1 VGRSAVTASVTGSVA
16 SFRELEHSRLC
27 GEPQAATGPRE
38 DLLGETHRVADA
50 VSRVRASA
58 PANLTL
64 SVTPGT
70 VPYFARAQDTE
81 SAMSDPMLL
90 PVEVATL
97 DEAQAAVRDSPL
109 SVGLVDMSAGTL
121 LGMSRRA
128 RRLLGFDDLRTN
140 DDAGALVSDDP
151 RATGD
156 ALALVLDG
164 TIDGYKGNRRLRSPD
179 GRVIDCTFALQ
190 AIEVDG
196 LRRFAFVSFT
206 SARFF
211 GSNPDHA
218 VEIIDLVH
226 PIEPDDASDVDTRTA
241 ADRVAQLEQ
250 HLWRIAHEIE
260 AAGVIST
267 VARSPAPSSVPGLS
281 DLSTRQWEVTTR
293 LLRGERV
300 STIAR
305 EMYLSPSTVRNH
317 LAPIYRKVGVRS
329 QAELLELLRGAR

>member
-1 VGRSAVTASVTGSVA
+1 
-16 SFRELEHSRLC
+16 
-27 GEPQAATGPRE
+27 
-38 DLLGETHRVADA
+38 
-50 VSRVRASA
+50 
-58 PANLTL
+58 
-64 SVTPGT
+64 
-70 VPYFARAQDTE
+70 
-81 SAMSDPMLL
+81 MSDPMLL

-97 DEAQAAVRDSPL
+97 EEAQAFVRDRPL
-109 SVGLVDMSAGTL
+109 SIGLVDMSTATL
-121 LGMSRRA
+121 LVVSWRA
-128 RRLLGFDDLRTN
+128 QRLLGFDGPGAN
-140 DDAGALVSDDP
+140 ADAGGLVSDDP

-164 TIDGYKGNRRLRSPD
+164 TIDGYKGNRRLRAPD
-179 GRVIDCTFALQ
+179 GRVIDCTFTLQ

-196 LRRFAFVSFT
+196 LRRFAFVCFT

-226 PIEPDDASDVDTRTA
+226 PIEPADASDVDTRTA

-267 VARSPAPSSVPGLS
+267 VARSPAPSSAPGLS
-281 DLSTRQWEVTTR
+281 DLSTRQWEVATR

-317 LAPIYRKVGVRS
+317 LAAIYRKVGVRS
-329 QAELLELLRGAR
+329 QAELLELLRGARW

>member
-1 VGRSAVTASVTGSVA
+1 
-16 SFRELEHSRLC
+16 
-27 GEPQAATGPRE
+27 
-38 DLLGETHRVADA
+38 
-50 VSRVRASA
+50 
-58 PANLTL
+58 
-64 SVTPGT
+64 
-70 VPYFARAQDTE
+70 
-81 SAMSDPMLL
+81 
-90 PVEVATL
+90 
-97 DEAQAAVRDSPL
+97 
-109 SVGLVDMSAGTL
+109 MSAGTL
-121 LGMSRRA
+121 LAVSRRA
-128 RRLLGFDDLRTN
+128 RRLLGFDDLGT
-140 DDAGALVSDDP
+140 DADGSGLVSDDP

-164 TIDGYKGNRRLRSPD
+164 TIDGYKGNRRLRTPD
-179 GRVIDCTFALQ
+179 GRVVDCTFTLQ

-206 SARFF
+206 SARIF
-211 GSNPDHA
+211 GSNPDRA

-226 PIEPDDASDVDTRTA
+226 PIHADDASDVDTRAA

-267 VARSPAPSSVPGLS
+267 VAHAPAPSSVPGLA
-281 DLSTRQWEVTTR
+281 DLSTRQWEVATR

-317 LAPIYRKVGVRS
+317 LAAIYRKVGVGS
-329 QAELLELLRGAR
+329 QAELLELLRRAR

>member
-1 VGRSAVTASVTGSVA
+1 
-16 SFRELEHSRLC
+16 
-27 GEPQAATGPRE
+27 
-38 DLLGETHRVADA
+38 
-50 VSRVRASA
+50 
-58 PANLTL
+58 
-64 SVTPGT
+64 
-70 VPYFARAQDTE
+70 
-81 SAMSDPMLL
+81 MSDPMLL
-90 PVEVATL
+90 PMEVATL
-97 DEAQAAVRDSPL
+97 EEAQAAVRDSPL
-109 SVGLVDMSAGTL
+109 AVGLLDMSAGSL
-121 LGMSRRA
+121 LVMSRRA
-128 RRLLGFDDLRTN
+128 RRVLGFDDLATN
-140 DDAGALVSDDP
+140 ADGSGLVSDDP

-164 TIDGYKGNRRLRSPD
+164 TIDGYKGNRRLRAAD
-179 GRVIDCTFALQ
+179 GRVVDCTFTLQ

-211 GSNPDHA
+211 GSHPDRA

-226 PIEPDDASDVDTRTA
+226 PLQPDDASDADTRAA

-267 VARSPAPSSVPGLS
+267 IARAPAPSSVPGLA
-281 DLSTRQWEVTTR
+281 DLSTRQWEVATR

-317 LAPIYRKVGVRS
+317 LAAIYRKVGVGS

>member
-1 VGRSAVTASVTGSVA
+1 M
-16 SFRELEHSRLC
+16 
-27 GEPQAATGPRE
+27 
-38 DLLGETHRVADA
+38 
-50 VSRVRASA
+50 RASA
-58 PANLTL
+58 PANLTP

-70 VPYFARAQDTE
+70 LPYFARAQDTE

-97 DEAQAAVRDSPL
+97 EEAQASVRDSPF
-109 SVGLVDMSAGTL
+109 SVGLVDMSAGTML
-121 LGMSRRA
+121 EMSRRA
-128 RRLLGFDDLRTN
+128 QRLLGVDGPETN
-140 DDAGALVSDDP
+140 ADAGGLVSDDP

-164 TIDGYKGNRRLRSPD
+164 TIDGYKGNRRLRAPD
-179 GRVIDCTFALQ
+179 GRVIDCTFTLQ
-190 AIEVDG
+190 VIEVDG
-196 LRRFAFVSFT
+196 IRRFAFVSFT

-211 GSNPDHA
+211 GSHPDPA
-218 VEIIDLVH
+218 VEIELVN
-226 PIEPDDASDVDTRTA
+226 PIHPDDASDADTRAA

-267 VARSPAPSSVPGLS
+267 VARAPAPSSVPGLS
-281 DLSTRQWEVTTR
+281 DLSTRQWEVVTR
-293 LLRGERV
+293 LLRGQRV

-317 LAPIYRKVGVRS
+317 LAAIYRKVGVRS
-329 QAELLELLRGAR
+329 QAELLELLRAAR